1 MINYKSEDAI
11 EIMRQ
16 GGAKLKKVVSA
27 LDALLKP
34 GVTTLEIDTYALTLI
49 KSEGGESSFNKV
61 SGYDFS
67 TCLPINEQIVHTRP
81 SNRVLKNGDVFTLD
95 IGMYYKGLH
104 TDFAKTII
112 IGDSVNDKVKKFL
125 EVGKLT
131 LEKSISKAKSGN
143 RLGDISK
150 IIETEIYKNGYFIIK
165 ELTGH
170 GIGKSLHEEPF
181 VFGYLEKPIEKT
193 LLIKP
198 GLTIA
203 IEVIYAM
210 GTEKMKHEPGDDWS
224 IITNDSSL
232 SACFEHTLAVTNS
245 GTLILT

>member
-1 MINYKSEDAI
+1 MINYKSEGEI

-16 GGAKLKKVVSA
+16 GGAKLKKVISA

-49 KSEGGESSFNKV
+49 KNEGGESSFNKV

-67 TCLPINEQIVHTRP
+67 TCLPVNEQIVHTRP
-81 SNRVLKNGDVFTLD
+81 SNRVLKDGDVFTLD
-95 IGMYYKGLH
+95 IGMYYKGYH
-104 TDFAKTII
+104 TDFAKTVV
-112 IGDSVNDKVKKFL
+112 IGNKKDDKVKKFL
-125 EVGKLT
+125 EVGKLA
-131 LEKSISKAKSGN
+131 LEKSISQAKYGN

-150 IIETEIYKNGYFIIK
+150 VIETEIYKNGYFIIK

-170 GIGKSLHEEPF
+170 GIGKDLHEEPY
-181 VFGYLEKPIEKT
+181 VFGYLEKPVEKT
-193 LLIKP
+193 LLIKS

-224 IITNDSSL
+224 IITDDSSL
-232 SACFEHTLAVTNS
+232 SGCFEHTIAVTNS
-245 GTLILT
+245 NTLIFT